1 MLNKEARWCFILTK
15 ACFSFVVL
23 NEEADG
29 DCLQHDEQRL
39 APSTKSRYLIR
50 KTLKKGLATGLHH
63 QAPLNMEN

>member
-1 MLNKEARWCFILTK
+1 MMCFTLTN

-39 APSTKSRYLIR
+39 APSTNSQIHNILWGTRW
-50 KTLKKGLATGLHH
+50 KKDSPQV
-63 QAPLNMEN
+63 QALPNIEN

>member
-1 MLNKEARWCFILTK
+1 MMCFTLTN

-39 APSTKSRYLIR
+39 APSTKSQID
-50 KTLKKGLATGLHH
+50 
-63 QAPLNMEN
+63 NI